1 MESPKAFLNKCVRVW
16 KVLRKPSR
24 EEFLNIAKVSAVG
37 ILIVGLV
44 GFIISTLIRF
54 FLK

>member
-1 MESPKAFLNKCVRVW
+1 MESPKVFFSKCVRVW

-24 EEFLNIAKVSAVG
+24 EEFLTIAKVSAVG
-37 ILIVGLV
+37 ILIIGLV
-44 GFIISTLIRF
+44 GFIIATIIRF